1 MSHELLSEDLSTA
14 DLDSTND
21 RTCGIDSRHMKKAA
35 LYARVSTDGQQKDGT
50 IQSQL
55 AELRKQ
61 VAAAGH
67 QLVKEY
73 IDDGYSGLLLDRP
86 GLDQMRTDAKSS
98 VYDAIHFLDADRITR
113 DVSYQRIIIS
123 ELLKRG
129 KEIIIKGK
137 NYVDIPENK
146 FTVTVLGAVAE
157 LERAKI
163 IERTTRGRLHK
174 LRRGELSSNGHRI
187 YGYDYIRKTA
197 TAPAALVVNE
207 EQAAVVRT
215 IFEMFASGEYRLVNI
230 ARFLEKSG
238 IRTRLGR
245 SRWDFS
251 QVKSMLKNET
261 YTGVRYFNR
270 ITAATDAAKE
280 AKRVFKGRWMFRDR
294 ADWIA
299 VAVPAIVTRELF
311 DAVQARLRTH
321 NERYCQPVT
330 RHLLSGLVQCGVCG
344 SACSSSRRYHKVRRQ
359 SGKVSLYH
367 NAFYRC
373 NRQAGSFYHEPSQRE
388 PCTNA
393 RIATHIL
400 EGKVFELIAET
411 MIDPGKLR
419 GCIAEST
426 TESGGTTKALR
437 RIAKKIG
444 ALDDERRQL
453 NYRYAADEI
462 SGDEFIAASRAL
474 DEKLARLML
483 EKSKLAAVLRS
494 PAHEDFVDAC
504 VRQFCANAKA
514 RLQTCADEEA
524 KRSILL
530 DHIELV
536 IYDHYEVTLIGSV
549 PLHTATGSTKL
560 PFRIVGAI
568 NIKKVRSEA
577 QRKAALQQWHVEM
590 AAEEKSSAVGAAV

>member
-1 MSHELLSEDLSTA
+1 
-14 DLDSTND
+14 
-21 RTCGIDSRHMKKAA
+21 MKKAA
-35 LYARVSTDGQQKDGT
+35 LYARVSTDGQQKEGT

-67 QLVKEY
+67 ELVKEY

-86 GLDQMRTDAKSS
+86 GLDQLRTDAKSG
-98 VYDAIHFLDADRITR
+98 VYEAIHFLDADRITR

-129 KEIIIKGK
+129 KQIIIKGK

-174 LRRGELSSNGHRI
+174 LRQGELSSNGHRI
-187 YGYDYIRKTA
+187 YGYDYVRKSVTS
-197 TAPAALVVNE
+197 PAALVVNE
-207 EQAAVVRT
+207 EQAAVVRS
-215 IFEMFASGEYRLVNI
+215 IFEMFASGEFGLVNI
-230 ARFLEKSG
+230 ARFLEQSE
-238 IRTRLGR
+238 IRTHLGR
-245 SRWDFS
+245 SRWNFS
-251 QVKSMLKNET
+251 QIKSMLKNET

-280 AKRVFKGRWMFRDR
+280 AKKVFKGRWMFRDR

-299 VAVPAIVTRELF
+299 VAVPSIVPRELF
-311 DAVQARLRTH
+311 DAVQERLRTH
-321 NERYCQPVT
+321 SERYCQPVT
-330 RHLLSGLVQCGVCG
+330 RYLLSGLVECGVCG
-344 SACSSSRRYHKVRRQ
+344 SACSSSRRYHKVRRS

-367 NAFYRC
+367 NSFYRC
-373 NRQAGSFYHEPSQRE
+373 NRQAGSFYHEPAQRE
-388 PCTNA
+388 RCTNA

-400 EGKVFELIAET
+400 EGKVFEFIAET

-419 GCIAEST
+419 ACIAEST
-426 TESGGTTKALR
+426 TETGGATKALH

-444 ALDDERRQL
+444 DLDDQRRQL
-453 NYRYAADEI
+453 NYRYAADELA
-462 SGDEFIAASRAL
+462 GDVFITASRAL
-474 DEKLARLML
+474 DEKLDRLML
-483 EKSKLAAVLRS
+483 EKSKLAGALRS
-494 PAHEDFVDAC
+494 SAHEDFVDAC

-514 RLQTCADEEA
+514 WLQACTDEDA
-524 KRSILL
+524 KRSFLL
-530 DHIELV
+530 DHVERV

-549 PLHTATGSTKL
+549 PLPTAVGSPKL
-560 PFRIVGAI
+560 PFRIVGTI

-577 QRKAALQQWHVEM
+577 QRKAALQQWHVET
-590 AAEEKSSAVGAAV
+590 AATEKTLGDSPLLVPAP